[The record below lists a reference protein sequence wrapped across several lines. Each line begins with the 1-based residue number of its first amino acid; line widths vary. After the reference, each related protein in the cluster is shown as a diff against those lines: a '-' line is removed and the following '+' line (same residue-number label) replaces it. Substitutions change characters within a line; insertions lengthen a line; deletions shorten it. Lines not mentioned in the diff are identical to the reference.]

1 MTLKDFIEKNQAI
14 IMPDGPLNTVFGPSG
29 MLKAYEE
36 NKDKSKRIL
45 IWYFHNFGTYYSLRS
60 IVVDDKGYVIEKN
73 WYENQ
78 ISRN

>member
-1 MTLKDFIEKNQAI
+1 MTLKEFIETNPA
-14 IMPDGPLNTVFGPSG
+14 IMPDGPLNKVFGPSG
-29 MLKAYEE
+29 MLDTYEAS
-36 NKDKSKRIL
+36 KDKSKRIL

-60 IVVDDKGYVIEKN
+60 IVVDDKGNVIQKN

>member
-1 MTLKDFIEKNQAI
+1 MTLEEFIKTNPA
-14 IMPDGPLNTVFGPSG
+14 IMPDGPFNKVFGPSG
-29 MLKAYEE
+29 MLETFNL

-45 IWYFHNFGTYYSLRS
+45 IWYFHDFGKHYSLRS
-60 IVVDDKGYVIEKN
+60 VVVDDKGNVLEKN